1 MLLKFVSFDVSSG
14 ATAPDLMRRRLA
26 SPDGVTRSYCP
37 PPPERNLGNIS
48 SEVPAGT
55 AFTLQPVCFVK
66 VFANDLSAYPSHTTR
81 LSWPS
86 PFLFTSG
93 PLAVDPDL
101 QLVGGPPRVHLEP
114 ARQKG
119 VRRLDVVAQ
128 DPLPAQSVDDQRR
141 AQIPAVR

>member
-26 SPDGVTRSYCP
+26 SPEGVTRSYCP
-37 PPPERNLGNIS
+37 PPPERNLVNIS

-55 AFTLQPVCFVK
+55 AFTLQPVCFVN

-86 PFLFTSG
+86 PFLLTSG
-93 PLAVDPDL
+93 PAAV
-101 QLVGGPPRVHLEP
+101 PPPPLLLLLLLLPH
-114 ARQKG
+114 AAIAAHAASSAT
-119 VRRLDVVAQ
+119 RLSTFLMR
-128 DPLPAQSVDDQRR
+128 PPSR
-141 AQIPAVR
+141 